1 MTVQARRLGRS
12 REVLRRCVPR
22 TGGLWKT
29 FLLTGIA
36 LVTLGAT
43 ASGAAAQLNVYVG
56 YADTLRAN
64 PAHFPTPWA
73 PSVHVYGSNCAKKH
87 ACDNGTIRLV
97 NNSKKNVTIKSVVVK
112 FGTCTFNSW
121 PHNLKIRP

>member
-1 MTVQARRLGRS
+1 
-12 REVLRRCVPR
+12 
-22 TGGLWKT
+22 
-29 FLLTGIA
+29 
-36 LVTLGAT
+36 
-43 ASGAAAQLNVYVG
+43 AAAQLNVYVG

-121 PHNLKIRP
+121 PHNLKIRPGKQIVLSNEGRRRMKGCSKRINGFDGSEIGPHGKSWNG